1 MSKSGSDSENFDE
14 EQAVQSCS
22 IQPYEFEPR
31 KNSDEADS
39 NSEGDESMASDQET
53 SSTVCG
59 PWTGRKRRERVFLTT
74 EEQ

>member
-22 IQPYEFEPR
+22 IQPYQFEPR

-39 NSEGDESMASDQET
+39 NSESDESMASDQET
-53 SSTVCG
+53 SSNPRLQNSDWYV
-59 PWTGRKRRERVFLTT
+59 LSLL
-74 EEQ
+74 

>member
-22 IQPYEFEPR
+22 IQPYQFEPR

-39 NSEGDESMASDQET
+39 NSEGDESMASDEET
-53 SSTVCG
+53 SSNPRLQNSDWYV
-59 PWTGRKRRERVFLTT
+59 LSLL
-74 EEQ
+74 

>member
-22 IQPYEFEPR
+22 IQPYQFEPR

-39 NSEGDESMASDQET
+39 NSEGDESMASDQEM
-53 SSTVCG
+53 SSNPRLQNSDWYV
-59 PWTGRKRRERVFLTT
+59 LSLL
-74 EEQ
+74 

>member
-22 IQPYEFEPR
+22 IQPYQFEPR

-53 SSTVCG
+53 SSNPRLQNSDWYV
-59 PWTGRKRRERVFLTT
+59 LSLL
-74 EEQ
+74 

>member
-22 IQPYEFEPR
+22 IQPHQFEPR

-39 NSEGDESMASDQET
+39 NSEGDESMASDEGT
-53 SSTVCG
+53 SSNPRLQNSDWYVLSLL
-59 PWTGRKRRERVFLTT
+59 RNLYRL
-74 EEQ
+74 

>member
-22 IQPYEFEPR
+22 IQPYQFEPR

-53 SSTVCG
+53 SGNPRLQNSDWYV
-59 PWTGRKRRERVFLTT
+59 LSLL
-74 EEQ
+74 